1 MTTYTVRPQPKGE
14 DAVRKE
20 VRFILATARAK
31 GERVFKVRHGE
42 CAPFLV
48 VLLRQTFSALK
59 RRGQVNIVLPGG
71 KIRKEASEVIYLSEK
86 YPLLF
91 RDPELDGEHDDITL
105 ISL

>member
-14 DAVRKE
+14 DAIRKE
-20 VRFILATARAK
+20 ARFIIATARAK

-71 KIRKEASEVIYLSEK
+71 RIMPEDPGVRYLSEK

-91 RDPELDGEHDDITL
+91 KDPELDGEHDDVTL
-105 ISL
+105 VSL